1 MGELFWPVAPA
12 ALAGQLFDMIPKSG
26 KPEGD
31 GEKSTG
37 SAGRPPMRGTRLLME
52 LESVAARLAIQ
63 VVHEKL
69 PGTRSGLC
77 RLRDQHLLFVD
88 KRLRTEEQIEVFL
101 TTLSRF
107 PLENLQ
113 RLPRVRELLE
123 QYREA
128 EKSVGG

>member
-1 MGELFWPVAPA
+1 
-12 ALAGQLFDMIPKSG
+12 MIPNSG
-26 KPEGD
+26 KAEGNA
-31 GEKSTG
+31 EKTTG
-37 SAGRPPMRGTRLLME
+37 PARKPPMRGTRLLME
-52 LESVAARLAIQ
+52 LESTAARLRIH

-101 TTLSRF
+101 TALSRF

-113 RLPRVRELLE
+113 LLPRVRELLE
-123 QYREA
+123 QYRER
-128 EKSVGG
+128 EKPASG

>member
-1 MGELFWPVAPA
+1 LFE
-12 ALAGQLFDMIPKSG
+12 MIPSSG

-31 GEKSTG
+31 GEKTTG
-37 SAGRPPMRGTRLLME
+37 AAGKPPMRGTRLLME
-52 LESVAARLAIQ
+52 LEAAAAKLAIQ

-69 PGTRSGLC
+69 LGTRSGLC

-101 TTLSRF
+101 TALSRF

-113 RLPRVRELLE
+113 LLPRVRELLE
-123 QYREA
+123 QYRER
-128 EKSVGG
+128 EKPVND

>member
-1 MGELFWPVAPA
+1 
-12 ALAGQLFDMIPKSG
+12 MIAIPG

-31 GEKSTG
+31 GDKTTG
-37 SAGRPPMRGTRLLME
+37 ASGKAPMRGTRLLME
-52 LESVAARLAIQ
+52 LEAVAAKLAIQ

-101 TTLSRF
+101 TALSRF

-113 RLPRVRELLE
+113 LLPRVRELLE
-123 QYREA
+123 QYRER
-128 EKSVGG
+128 ERSSGG

>member
-1 MGELFWPVAPA
+1 
-12 ALAGQLFDMIPKSG
+12 
-26 KPEGD
+26 
-31 GEKSTG
+31 
-37 SAGRPPMRGTRLLME
+37 ME
-52 LESVAARLAIQ
+52 LESAAARIGIQ

-101 TTLSRF
+101 TALSRL

-113 RLPRVRELLE
+113 LLPRVRELLE
-123 QYREA
+123 QYRER
-128 EKSVGG
+128 EKSLGD